1 MLFHVSIEADDPRHV
16 AAVFAELWN
25 GKALPFP
32 PVGTG
37 SWVAFAGDDRSTLIE
52 VYPRGTELHEA
63 PGEAD
68 AIGVMATRRRYTA
81 THMAIATPL
90 DVDGVMAIARR
101 EDWPCKVSARGG
113 GFRVIELWVEGGQL
127 VELLTDEMQREYL
140 SSVTIEN
147 WERMLASAA
156 AMAA

>member
-1 MLFHVSIEADDPRHV
+1 MLFHVSIEADRPQHV
-16 AAVFAELWN
+16 AAVLAELWN

-32 PVGTG
+32 PVGVG

-63 PGEAD
+63 PGAAD
-68 AIGVMATRRRYTA
+68 AIGVMAPQRRYTA

-90 DVDGVMAIARR
+90 EVEDVLAVAER
-101 EDWPCKVSARGG
+101 EDWPCKVCTRGG
-113 GFRVIELWVEGGQL
+113 KFRVIELWVEGGQL
-127 VELLTDEMQREYL
+127 VELLTAEMQREYL
-140 SSVTIEN
+140 SFVTIEN
-147 WERMLASAA
+147 WERMLASAP